1 MLKKQGYEKGVQSGK
16 QEGKLEI
23 AKKLLSSGS
32 DVKTV
37 SEITDLSISEIKS
50 LID

>member
-1 MLKKQGYEKGVQSGK
+1 MWYFNSTKEGIKEGEFR
-16 QEGKLEI
+16 GKLEI

-37 SEITDLSISEIKS
+37 SEITDLSISEIKN